1 MKKFI
6 LTSFVLTLFAA
17 STQAETISVGN
28 INGINVANMLLSS
41 SNSAACATDKTT
53 ANCDFQNYTGA
64 LLNDIELAGTVTSN
78 PANYVYS
85 SVLGNNASLEL
96 GFNGFDIY
104 NGAGN
109 DLVIFIV
116 GNGSPFGLDVF
127 DTNGAVMSSGIFS
140 VTDSYNTVYDNNGGW
155 FCIGGSNINC
165 TDGAALSAVFI
176 DFGSTIAG
184 DVAVGSIQLSL
195 GYAAFSL
202 AGGFHTS
209 PTVVPLPLS
218 VVLFGSGLALLG
230 WTGRRK
236 KA

>member
-17 STQAETISVGN
+17 SAQAATISVGN
-28 INGINVANMLLSS
+28 INNINVANTLLSS
-41 SNSAACATDKTT
+41 SSSAACATEKTS

-78 PANYVYS
+78 EANYVYS
-85 SVLGNNASLEL
+85 SVPENNASLEL

-116 GNGSPFGLDVF
+116 GNDSPFELNVF
-127 DTNGAVMSSGIFS
+127 DKSGATMSSGIFS
-140 VTDSYNTVYDNNGGW
+140 VTTDNTVFDNAGNW
-155 FCIGGSNINC
+155 LCVGGSDNLC
-165 TDGAALSAVFI
+165 TGGFPLSAVFI
-176 DFGSTIAG
+176 DFGDTIAG
-184 DVAVGSIQLSL
+184 DIAVGSIQLSL
-195 GYAAFSL
+195 GNSAFSL
-202 AGGFHTS
+202 AGGFYTE

>member
-6 LTSFVLTLFAA
+6 LTSFILTLFATSA
-17 STQAETISVGN
+17 QAATISVGN
-28 INGINVANMLLSS
+28 INGINVANSLLGSS
-41 SNSAACATDKTT
+41 SNVACATDKTN
-53 ANCDFQNYTGA
+53 ANCDFKNFEGT
-64 LLNDIELAGTVTSN
+64 LLNDIELAATITSN
-78 PANYVYS
+78 PANYAYS
-85 SVLGNNASLEL
+85 SVPGNNASLDL
-96 GFNGFDIY
+96 GFNGFNIY

-127 DTNGAVMSSGIFS
+127 DSNGTVMSSGI
-140 VTDSYNTVYDNNGGW
+140 YNVGTENAVRDNANNWLCVSGSGST
-155 FCIGGSNINC
+155 CIGGY
-165 TDGAALSAVFI
+165 ALSAVFI
-176 DFGSTIAG
+176 DFGDSIAG
-184 DVAVGSIQLSL
+184 NIAVDKMQLTL
-195 GYAAFSL
+195 GNAAFSM
-202 AGGFHTS
+202 AGGFYTE

>member
-6 LTSFVLTLFAA
+6 LTGFVVTLFAA
-17 STQAETISVGN
+17 SAQAATISVGN
-28 INGINVANMLLSS
+28 INGINVANTLLSS

-53 ANCDFQNYTGA
+53 ANCDFQNYAGT

-85 SVLGNNASLEL
+85 SVPGNNASLEL

-116 GNGSPFGLDVF
+116 GNGSPFEINVF
-127 DTNGAVMSSGIFS
+127 DKSGATMSSGIFS
-140 VTDSYNTVYDNNGGW
+140 VTTDNTVFDNSGNW
-155 FCIGGSNINC
+155 LCVGGSDSLC
-165 TDGAALSAVFI
+165 TGGYPLSAVFV
-176 DFGSTIAG
+176 DFGSGVAG
-184 DVAVGSIQLSL
+184 DAAVGSIQLSL
-195 GYAAFSL
+195 GNAAFSM
-202 AGGFHTS
+202 AGGFYTE

>member
-1 MKKFI
+1 MKKF
-6 LTSFVLTLFAA
+6 LLAGFVLTLFASA
-17 STQAETISVGN
+17 AQAATISVGN
-28 INGINVANMLLSS
+28 INGINVANTLLGS
-41 SNSAACATDKTT
+41 SNSADCATNKTS
-53 ANCDFQNYTGA
+53 ANCDFQNFEGT
-64 LLNDIELAGTVTSN
+64 LLNDIELAGTVTSD

-85 SVLGNNASLEL
+85 SVPGNNASLEL

-127 DTNGAVMSSGIFS
+127 DTNGSVMSSGIFN
-140 VTDSYNTVYDNNGGW
+140 VTTENAVYDNNGNW
-155 FCIGGSNINC
+155 LCVGGSDSLC
-165 TDGAALSAVFI
+165 TGGFPLSAVFV
-176 DFGSTIAG
+176 DFGDAVAG

-195 GYAAFSL
+195 GNAAFSL
-202 AGGFHTS
+202 AGGFYTE
-209 PTVVPLPLS
+209 PAVVPLPLS
-218 VVLFGSGLALLG
+218 VVLFSSGLALLG